1 MHLNRSRYNRAFSGL
16 SQYEALI
23 GAAVSAF
30 GDDGGG
36 GGGAPPMQQRSDVT
50 TMIQVSP
57 QISPV
62 FTQQFQPSG
71 SPVNAG
77 ATMAPTGVVPNTGYL
92 PGFDYASGVWPTG
105 TPGIPT
111 QRAGFSLPPQA
122 IMAGLALAGLI
133 AFTRGRKPRRARRR

>member
-1 MHLNRSRYNRAFSGL
+1 MAGMG
-16 SQYEALI
+16 QYEALI
-23 GAAVSAF
+23 GVAADYFMS
-30 GDDGGG
+30 DGGG
-36 GGGAPPMQQRSDVT
+36 DGGAPAPGAKTQTEVT
-50 TMIQVSP
+50 TTTAIQVSP

-92 PGFDYASGVWPTG
+92 PGFDYASGMWPTG

-111 QRAGFSLPPQA
+111 QQ
-122 IMAGLALAGLI
+122 AGLGIPTPLLIAALAGLGLI
-133 AFTRGRKPRRARRR
+133 AFTQKKRGKR